1 MSTKCS
7 SGAVPGGKIPSA
19 HNKRNPKP
27 VPSSVT
33 ASPCHLPPRGKAYGR
48 PHGAA
53 PTKFKGTSG
62 FAVGADDLGGPRAH
76 TVRPYR
82 PIGMFQGGR
91 VRAPAPTAYPKVRL
105 IFCRARCPHRAVPV
119 RPSVPPLQVEQTEA
133 IMCVGA
139 GHRPARKRAA
149 DSHPYEIQGSFRF
162 CRRGRRPRRPAGARC
177 APIQANRNVSG
188 RVRAPAPTAYP
199 KMRLSFV
206 GPDAPIGPFP
216 GGPVCR
222 PYEINAN
229 IRRDPDPPALPAFYL
244 E

>member
-1 MSTKCS
+1 MRYPVFLNRYRWFGKARRGCETAPAPISRK
-7 SGAVPGGKIPSA
+7 ARAQWPGKESQTATQILRAGNLLPDQRGNPRKWGPGKGDYEHEVLIWSRSRR
-19 HNKRNPKP
+19 RNPKP

-76 TVRPYR
+76 AVRPHR

-105 IFCRARCPHRAVPV
+105 
-119 RPSVPPLQVEQTEA
+119 
-133 IMCVGA
+133 
-139 GHRPARKRAA
+139 
-149 DSHPYEIQGSFRF
+149 
-162 CRRGRRPRRPAGARC
+162 
-177 APIQANRNVSG
+177 
-188 RVRAPAPTAYP
+188 
-199 KMRLSFV
+199 SFV

-222 PYEINAN
+222 PYK
-229 IRRDPDPPALPAFYL
+229 
-244 E
+244 

>member
-1 MSTKCS
+1 MWARSAHLEPS
-7 SGAVPGGKIPSA
+7 PGALWLLCRHGQSNLPPAGGEIPPA

-76 TVRPYR
+76 AVRPYR

-105 IFCRARCPHRAVPV
+105 IFCRARCPHRAVSG
-119 RPSVPPLQVEQTEA
+119 RPGVPPL
-133 IMCVGA
+133 
-139 GHRPARKRAA
+139 RNKRK
-149 DSHPYEIQGSFRF
+149 Y
-162 CRRGRRPRRPAGARC
+162 
-177 APIQANRNVSG
+177 
-188 RVRAPAPTAYP
+188 T
-199 KMRLSFV
+199 
-206 GPDAPIGPFP
+206 
-216 GGPVCR
+216 
-222 PYEINAN
+222 
-229 IRRDPDPPALPAFYL
+229 
-244 E
+244 

>member
-1 MSTKCS
+1 MRYPVFLNRYRWFGKARRGCETAPAPISRKARAQWPGRNRKPPLRFCAPEVFRPAQGVTPANGVRGKATMSTKCS

-105 IFCRARCPHRAVPV
+105 
-119 RPSVPPLQVEQTEA
+119 
-133 IMCVGA
+133 
-139 GHRPARKRAA
+139 
-149 DSHPYEIQGSFRF
+149 
-162 CRRGRRPRRPAGARC
+162 
-177 APIQANRNVSG
+177 
-188 RVRAPAPTAYP
+188 
-199 KMRLSFV
+199 SFV

-216 GGPVCR
+216 CGPVCR

-229 IRRDPDPPALPAFYL
+229 IRRGPRPARFACVLFGMTFT
-244 E
+244 ECQ

>member
-1 MSTKCS
+1 MARKESQRPLRFCAPEVFRPAQGVTPVNGVRGKATMSTKCS

-53 PTKFKGTSG
+53 PTKF
-62 FAVGADDLGGPRAH
+62 R
-76 TVRPYR
+76 
-82 PIGMFQGGR
+82 
-91 VRAPAPTAYPKVRL
+91 
-105 IFCRARCPHRAVPV
+105 
-119 RPSVPPLQVEQTEA
+119 
-133 IMCVGA
+133 
-139 GHRPARKRAA
+139 
-149 DSHPYEIQGSFRF
+149 GSFRF
-162 CRRGRRPRRPAGARC
+162 CRRGRRPRWPAGARC

-188 RVRAPAPTAYP
+188 RVRAPVPTAYP
-199 KMRLSFV
+199 KVRLSFV

-222 PYEINAN
+222 PYEINEN
-229 IRRDPDPPALPAFYL
+229 IRRNPDLPALPAFYL